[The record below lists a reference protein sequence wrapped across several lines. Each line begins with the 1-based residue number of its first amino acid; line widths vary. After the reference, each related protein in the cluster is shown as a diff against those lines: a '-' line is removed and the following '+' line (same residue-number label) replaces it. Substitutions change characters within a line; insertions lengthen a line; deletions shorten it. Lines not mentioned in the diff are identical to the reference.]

1 MKCVFSSQFKELV
14 TSICTAVVIVAL
26 AFAIFTMIA
35 CIVGYISFQ
44 WFDLALAIKASSPLG
59 YYTNQGIVLIVVLF
73 VMGMVAVASYTL
85 ILYPLYFLIFKFK
98 IVFNFIFTCK
108 GK

>member
-14 TSICTAVVIVAL
+14 TSICTDVVAVVLGSAL
-26 AFAIFTMIA
+26 LTMIA

-44 WFDLALAIKASSPLG
+44 WFDLALIIQATSPTH
-59 YYTNQGIVLIVVLF
+59 YYMVQGITLIVLLF
-73 VMGMVAVASYTL
+73 MMGLLAVGSYTL
-85 ILYPLYFLIFKFK
+85 VLYPLYFLIFKFK
-98 IVFNFIFTCK
+98 RVFNFIFTCK